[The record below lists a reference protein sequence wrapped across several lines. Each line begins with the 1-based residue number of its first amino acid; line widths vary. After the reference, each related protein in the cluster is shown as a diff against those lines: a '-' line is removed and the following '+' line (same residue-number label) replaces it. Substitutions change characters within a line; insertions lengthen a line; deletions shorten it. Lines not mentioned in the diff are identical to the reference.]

1 MNDKKVNLIMWLL
14 MLLMLGYFAY
24 SKGWILG
31 GFQNL
36 SPLEAKE
43 LSQKDKEAIWI
54 DVRSREAFE
63 KDTIVGAIN
72 FPLNQLE
79 NSVDGLM
86 KFKNKKLL
94 IFSERGEE
102 SVSASR
108 LLSKHGFTVF
118 NLKGGIVFW
127 IRGGE
132 KVIKK

>member
-1 MNDKKVNLIMWLL
+1 MWLL
-14 MLLMLGYFAY
+14 MSLMLGYFAY
-24 SKGWILG
+24 TKGWILG
-31 GFQNL
+31 SFQNL

-43 LSQKDKEAIWI
+43 LFQQEEVVWI
-54 DVRSREAFE
+54 DVRSAEAFE
-63 KDTIVGAIN
+63 KDTIAGAIN

-79 NSVDGLM
+79 NKIDSLM

-94 IFSERGEE
+94 IFSERGEK

-108 LLSKHGFTVF
+108 LLSQHGFSVF